1 MIAIKIFINKL
12 IIPEN
17 NLVPMYISKE
27 EDWNILASGERDT
40 NQAFI
45 VMVTKER
52 LNEVLENWEQN
63 SYKFLFDKK

>member
-1 MIAIKIFINKL
+1 M
-12 IIPEN
+12 PEN
-17 NLVPMYISKE
+17 NLVQMYISLE
-27 EDWNILASGERDT
+27 EWEVLASREKDS

-63 SYKFLFDKK
+63 EYKFLFDKR

>member
-1 MIAIKIFINKL
+1 M
-12 IIPEN
+12 PEN
-17 NLVPMYISKE
+17 NLVPMYISLE
-27 EDWNILASGERDT
+27 EWEVLASRERDS

>member
-1 MIAIKIFINKL
+1 MQ
-12 IIPEN
+12 EN
-17 NLVPMYISKE
+17 NLVPMYISLE
-27 EDWNILASGERDT
+27 EWEVLASRERDS

-63 SYKFLFDKK
+63 EYKFLFDKK

>member
-1 MIAIKIFINKL
+1 MN
-12 IIPEN
+12 E

-27 EDWNILASGERDT
+27 KDWNILASRERDS

-52 LNEVLENWEQN
+52 LNEVLENWSQN
-63 SYKFLFDKK
+63 DYKFLFDKK

>member
-1 MIAIKIFINKL
+1 MQ
-12 IIPEN
+12 EN
-17 NLVPMYISKE
+17 NLIPMYISLE
-27 EDWNILASGERDT
+27 EWEVLASRESVPW
-40 NQAFI
+40 AFI